1 MIFRFCLLDFKLKCV
16 LLLCAF
22 GCTYAKSS
30 TDFMIKSKKESL
42 AYRIP
47 IDPQHFYWPWKLK
60 ILESDAMGN
69 VYPYNDD
76 NGQSGKQKWIII
88 WKYND
93 TFAIQNRQT
102 HLCLENDL
110 SGKVFT
116 NACMR
121 GGAQKAQ
128 KWEFLRGGKWDGLK
142 HLEWYWIR
150 NELTN
155 QLLDH
160 DELSVF
166 TRGQE
171 SNDVDDSQKWHLYLC
186 KK

>member
-22 GCTYAKSS
+22 CYTFAKSS

-76 NGQSGKQKWIII
+76 NGQSGKQKWIVI

-102 HLCLENDL
+102 QLCLENDL

-121 GGAQKAQ
+121 GGAQ